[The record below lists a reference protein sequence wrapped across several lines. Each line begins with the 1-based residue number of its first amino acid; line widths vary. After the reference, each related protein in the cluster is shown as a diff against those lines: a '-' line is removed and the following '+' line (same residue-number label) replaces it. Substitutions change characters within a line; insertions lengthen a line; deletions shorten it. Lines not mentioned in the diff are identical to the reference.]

1 MEPGAENVREET
13 GKERK
18 KWKEW
23 ALEQKSKEVAPW
35 LIDKR
40 KKQKQDVKQTK
51 KSIETF
57 ISNASRTE

>member
-23 ALEQKSKEVAPW
+23 ALEQKSKEVGS
-35 LIDKR
+35 LVD
-40 KKQKQDVKQTK
+40 
-51 KSIETF
+51 
-57 ISNASRTE
+57 